1 MASAINMLSARV
13 QDIEIE
19 DNFNPITGLE
29 KVPIVSLE
37 EAINAA
43 TADREFSE
51 HDFSNNVHHAL
62 RFARQL
68 KRKAGDAELLNVEEI
83 AAVQLY
89 TQQTDLFKI
98 INTRLRT
105 RDRELLKPFFKY
117 FKLFLSAIY
126 KLPPI
131 AQAVFRGVNKDLSAF
146 FEESDEKI
154 WWGFSSTT
162 RSAKVL
168 SNEDFLGLVGQ
179 RTLFHIDALN
189 AYDIS
194 KYSAF
199 PNEQEL
205 LLPAGSEFIV
215 GSILPLALDKDG
227 NAESRMIQLRQIP
240 YHFLFPVDVKSPV
253 AATVS

>member
-68 KRKAGDAELLNVEEI
+68 KKKAGDAEVLNVEEI
-83 AAVQLY
+83 AAVQVY

-98 INTRLRT
+98 INTRLRNPWP
-105 RDRELLKPFFKY
+105 RIAE
-117 FKLFLSAIY
+117 AIFQVHQIVSQRY
-126 KLPPI
+126 L
-131 AQAVFRGVNKDLSAF
+131 QASPDCTGGVS
-146 FEESDEKI
+146 
-154 WWGFSSTT
+154 
-162 RSAKVL
+162 RSK
-168 SNEDFLGLVGQ
+168 
-179 RTLFHIDALN
+179 
-189 AYDIS
+189 
-194 KYSAF
+194 
-199 PNEQEL
+199 
-205 LLPAGSEFIV
+205 
-215 GSILPLALDKDG
+215 
-227 NAESRMIQLRQIP
+227 
-240 YHFLFPVDVKSPV
+240 
-253 AATVS
+253 